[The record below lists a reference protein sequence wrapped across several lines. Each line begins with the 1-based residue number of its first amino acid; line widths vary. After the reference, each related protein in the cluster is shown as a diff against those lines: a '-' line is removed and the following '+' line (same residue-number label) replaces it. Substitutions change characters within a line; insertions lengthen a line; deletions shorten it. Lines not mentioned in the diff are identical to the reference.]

1 VPFQPMIVL
10 AVELG
15 RQAMIPLAVVH
26 LAFGL

>member
-10 AVELG
+10 TVELR